1 MRKLQILGTL
11 AIAGTLLVSCTA
23 TTPAAAP
30 AAPATAAARVD
41 TVNANL
47 TDAMKVTVDR
57 NTITA
62 GKVSF
67 VVKNSGLIAHELVLL
82 RTDVSQE
89 KLAVST
95 EEPGKM
101 VETGNVGETGDMD
114 AGASKT
120 FSATLPAGHYILMCN
135 EVGHYAS
142 GMHIAFTVN

>member
-30 AAPATAAARVD
+30 AAAAARVD

-47 TDAMKVTVDR
+47 TDMMKVTVDR

-82 RTDVSQE
+82 KTDVSQE
-89 KLAVST
+89 KLAVGT
-95 EEPGKM
+95 EDPGKM
-101 VETGNVGETGDMD
+101 DETGNVGETGDMD
-114 AGASKT
+114 GGASKT
-120 FSATLPAGHYILMCN
+120 FSATLPTGHYILMCN

>member
-1 MRKLQILGTL
+1 MRKLQILGAL
-11 AIAGTLLVSCTA
+11 AIAGALLASCTTA

-30 AAPATAAARVD
+30 AAAGPRVD

-47 TDAMKVTVDR
+47 TDMMKVGVDR

-67 VVKNSGLIAHELVLL
+67 VVKNSGLMAHELVLL
-82 RTDVSQE
+82 RTDVSHE
-89 KLAVST
+89 KIAVGT
-95 EEPGKM
+95 EDPSK
-101 VETGNVGETGDMD
+101 VDETGNVGETGDMD

-120 FSATLPAGHYILMCN
+120 FSATLAAGRYVLMCN
-135 EVGHYAS
+135 ESGHYAG